1 MRAVEESAFAAGVS
15 AEQLMEEAGAAIA
28 REVQATFPTPG
39 LCLAVFGKGNNGG
52 DALVAARHLA
62 AAGWDT
68 RLIGAFPGAKWKDLP
83 RAKFKEAGACR
94 TGDFQTLENARGTPV
109 VVLDGLLGI
118 GSESPLHEDIAT
130 YTRAIN
136 ALRERSNAHVF
147 ALDLPT
153 GLNGD
158 TGSLGAGCVVADTT
172 LTIGYPKAG
181 LVSDEAANHVGRIRV
196 LQLAELS
203 KRAGSASLGAVVADA
218 AQLRASLP
226 RRKFDTHK
234 GTYGRVGI
242 MAGSPGMLGAAAL
255 CAEAC
260 IRGGAGLVTL
270 YATPDAAH
278 RLSLITTHEVM
289 VKSVAGYSE
298 VPVATHDVL
307 AVGPGLGQHHA
318 DEVIEVIRSAKI
330 PMVVDA
336 DALNSLALQPAVL
349 ADVAA
354 ARVLTPHPGE
364 MSRLAPDLAG
374 QPRADIVRHFT
385 HRFPKITLLLKGART
400 LVGQSGEHLSYN
412 STGTPGM
419 ASGGMGD
426 VLTGVIAALLGQNVK
441 PFEAAQLGAWLCG
454 RAGELAIDAASKG
467 ESEESLTAGRL
478 MNWLGPAFRALRA
491 A

>member
-1 MRAVEESAFAAGVS
+1 MRAVEESAFAGGVS
-15 AEQLMEEAGAAIA
+15 AEQLMEEAGAKIA
-28 REVQATFPTPG
+28 REVRVTFSKPG

-62 AAGWDT
+62 AAGWDV

-83 RAKFKEAGACR
+83 RKKFKEAGACR
-94 TGDFQTLENARGTPV
+94 TGDLQTLETAGGEPLI
-109 VVLDGLLGI
+109 VLDGLLGI
-118 GSESPLHEDIAT
+118 GSDGPLHEDIAV

-158 TGSLGAGCVVADTT
+158 TGSPGAGCVIADTT
-172 LTIGYPKAG
+172 LTIGFPKSG
-181 LVSDEAANHVGRIRV
+181 LVADEAANHVGRIRI
-196 LQLAELS
+196 LQLEELS
-203 KRAGSASLGAVVADA
+203 KRAGSALLGAVVTEA
-218 AQLRASLP
+218 AQLRAILP

-234 GTYGRVGI
+234 GDYGRVGI
-242 MAGSPGMLGAAAL
+242 IAGSPGMLGAAAL

-260 IRGGAGLVTL
+260 IRAGAGLVTL

-278 RLSLITTHEVM
+278 RLSVITTHEVM

-298 VPVATHDVL
+298 IAVDTHDVL
-307 AVGPGLGQHHA
+307 AIGPGLGQQHA
-318 DEVIEVIRSAKI
+318 GEVIELIRSAER

-336 DALNSLALQPAVL
+336 DALNSLAMHLEILSEVPAE
-349 ADVAA
+349 
-354 ARVLTPHPGE
+354 RVLTPHPGE
-364 MSRLAPDLAG
+364 MARLAPDLVG
-374 QPRADIVRHFT
+374 QSRAEIVRQFI
-385 HRFPKITLLLKGART
+385 HRFSKVTLLLKGART
-400 LVGQSGEHLSYN
+400 LVGRSGEHLAYN

-426 VLTGVIAALLGQNVK
+426 VLTGFIAALLGQDVK

-454 RAGELAIDAASKG
+454 RAGELAIDAG
-467 ESEESLTAGRL
+467 TESEESLTAARL
-478 MNWLGPAFRALRA
+478 LNWLGPAFRAVRA
-491 A
+491 